1 MAAAPLRTPDTELW
15 KRLVALDLDGTAALS
30 FSRRLARDNG
40 WSPAFAQRVVLE
52 YKKFVYLAATCGHS
66 VTPSDEVDQA
76 WHLHLV
82 YTRSYWDELC
92 GQVLGFA
99 LHHGPTKGGAAE
111 GHKFQDWYAAT
122 QRSYEAAFGTAP
134 PADIWPPAAV
144 RFGEAPHFRR
154 VNMRG
159 KWLLPK
165 PRLPRWPWLAAGHLA
180 WLALATLLVLASCTA
195 RTPLN
200 PFNWYGT
207 EFLFLF
213 WLLCATLL
221 PLACWVRY
229 RGRGAEEGYTG
240 ELPGTY
246 ALARL
251 AHRGRHVADSAL
263 AALAYRGQIS
273 FPAPNMVMRTGQ
285 VAPTDAYEFSIWRRL
300 DSSGTSL
307 AKAQSW
313 GLSES
318 NVALQSLDEQLT
330 TAGLLLP
337 VSERRRLNK
346 LPLAT
351 SAALGLFGL
360 VKMLVGVTRDRPVG
374 FLVVS
379 LVLLA
384 FATGII
390 RYYGA
395 WATGCGAAVLHDIEQ
410 RLTRQRGRADGAEVV
425 IMAVAVLGVSSLH
438 SLGLSQLAQSLNPPS
453 GSLGGDGDSSGG
465 DGGSSGSDSGGSD
478 GSSSGDGGGSGC
490 GGSGCG
496 GGGCGGCGS

>member
-1 MAAAPLRTPDTELW
+1 MASAPRRAPQPELW
-15 KRLVALDLDGTAALS
+15 NQLVALDLDGTAALP

-40 WSPAFAQRVVLE
+40 WPVAFAERVVLE
-52 YKKFVYLAATCGHS
+52 YKRFVYLAATCGHP

-99 LHHGPTKGGAAE
+99 LHHGPTQGGAAE

-122 QRSYEAAFGTAP
+122 RQSYEAAFGEAP

-159 KWLLPK
+159 KWLLSK
-165 PRLPRWPWLAAGHLA
+165 PQLPRWRWPRLGTGRLS
-180 WLALATLLVLASCTA
+180 WLALVLLLVLAGCTA

-207 EFLFLF
+207 EFLLLF
-213 WLLCATLL
+213 WGLSATLL
-221 PLACWVRY
+221 PLACWARY
-229 RGRGAEEGYTG
+229 QGRGPLDDYPG
-240 ELPGTY
+240 ELPSTY

-251 AHRGRHVADSAL
+251 AQRGRLVADSAL
-263 AALAYRGQIS
+263 AALSYTGHLT
-273 FPAPNMVMRTGQ
+273 FPAPNVVQRTSQ
-285 VAPTDAYEFSIWRRL
+285 APPTNAYELSLWQEVAPTGSP
-300 DSSGTSL
+300 L
-307 AKAQSW
+307 AETRQW
-313 GLSES
+313 GLSAS
-318 NVALQSLDEQLT
+318 NAALRALDEELV
-330 TAGLLLP
+330 TAGLVLP
-337 VSERRRLNK
+337 APERQRLNK

-351 SAALGLFGL
+351 AAALGAFGV
-360 VKMLVGVTRDRPVG
+360 VKVLVGVNRDRPVG
-374 FLVVS
+374 FLIFS

-384 FATGII
+384 LVTGLLL
-390 RYYGA
+390 YYGA
-395 WATGCGAAVLHDIEQ
+395 WATGRGATVLHGLAE
-410 RLTRQRGRADGAEVV
+410 RLARQRGRADGPNVV

-438 SLGLSQLAQSLNPPS
+438 SLGLSQLAASLAPTTT
-453 GSLGGDGDSSGG
+453 
-465 DGGSSGSDSGGSD
+465 GSSGD
-478 GSSSGDGGGSGC
+478 

-496 GGGCGGCGS
+496 GGGCGGGGCGGCGS